1 MRTLLIIVFI
11 FFYQTFSNSDDI
23 TEFDIEGISI
33 GENFSKYV
41 GKNILEEK
49 TKGFYPASKEYYLLE
64 FSKNDL
70 NFLEN
75 YSYISV
81 HFKKNDSNFEVY
93 SIKGMMDFDNDLNAC
108 LEQKKDIVN
117 SIKEILK
124 NSKEEKYENNYDK
137 VYGSSKAYISD
148 FKISNGYV
156 RIWCTDWD
164 KANEKSQGW
173 IDTINVDLS
182 SQIFLDWLNTK
193 AY

>member
-1 MRTLLIIVFI
+1 MHAW
-11 FFYQTFSNSDDI
+11 N
-23 TEFDIEGISI
+23 
-33 GENFSKYV
+33 K
-41 GKNILEEK
+41 
-49 TKGFYPASKEYYLLE
+49 
-64 FSKNDL
+64 
-70 NFLEN
+70 
-75 YSYISV
+75 
-81 HFKKNDSNFEVY
+81 
-93 SIKGMMDFDNDLNAC
+93 
-108 LEQKKDIVN
+108 KKDIVN